1 MRTKNRRQIRLVGE
15 VPVEVAPTRTSWA
28 VVCEVSEVLDGCGGR
43 NGVDHNIISVEVPFC
58 YFVLFTCVVVLKR
71 LSSKR

>member
-28 VVCEVSEVLDGCGGR
+28 VVCEVSGVLDGCGGR
-43 NGVDHNIISVEVPFC
+43 NGVDHIIAAEVPFC
-58 YFVLFTCVVVLKR
+58 YFVFF
-71 LSSKR
+71 SSRACRGTETTFK